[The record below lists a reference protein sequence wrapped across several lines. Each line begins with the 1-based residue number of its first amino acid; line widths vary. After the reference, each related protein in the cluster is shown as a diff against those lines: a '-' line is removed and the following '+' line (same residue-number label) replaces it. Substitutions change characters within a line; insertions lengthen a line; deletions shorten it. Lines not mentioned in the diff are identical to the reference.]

1 MSVRVFRYD
10 IMFDRDDGL
19 ESVEVTKPQMARF
32 IVTPDSTEKVL
43 RDVMFLDD
51 DVLIVVGSSEGTLL
65 SFTNEL
71 NYGRKL
77 SANRI
82 CFKHCC

>member
-1 MSVRVFRYD
+1 MCN
-10 IMFDRDDGL
+10 RDDGL
-19 ESVEVTKPQMARF
+19 QSIEVTRPEMARF
-32 IVTPDSTEKVL
+32 VITPDSTEKIL

-51 DVLIVVGSSEGTLL
+51 DVLIVVGSSEGILL
-65 SFTNEL
+65 SFANEL

-77 SANRI
+77 SSNRI